1 MSHWLYTFILSLRS
15 SANLD
20 ILLTKKV
27 IMRTIT
33 IQPKAITHNLNQ
45 VKKMAPQAKVLAM
58 VKSNAYGHGV
68 AAVLPALQ
76 EADGIGVAT
85 LIEALEARQLGWEKT
100 IGLVEGAFT
109 ADEWQQAIEQDV
121 SCVIHH
127 EPQLQWALDNV
138 PAANSAT
145 RVIWLKYN
153 TGMNRLG
160 FNAEGVMTAAKRLHE
175 AGYQLILATH
185 FANADNRTH
194 PLNAKQ
200 IQRFTDVLTTLR
212 ETISADIQGS
222 LCNSAG
228 IVNFSEHH
236 HDWVRPGIILYG
248 SSPVIDKSAQELDLQ
263 PAMDFS
269 AQIIA
274 LQTVSAN
281 DAIGYGSR
289 WMAQQDTKTA
299 LVSVGYGDGYPRVV
313 NDDAYVSVV
322 DNTTHQRYSCPVL
335 GRVAMDMIV
344 IDVSAV
350 PESITLLNS
359 KVILWGDAPRV
370 DEVAAHAGTISY
382 ELLCRLSIRPNR
394 LQA

>member
-1 MSHWLYTFILSLRS
+1 
-15 SANLD
+15 
-20 ILLTKKV
+20 
-27 IMRTIT
+27 MRTLT
-33 IQPKAITHNLNQ
+33 IKPKAITHNLNQ

-76 EADGIGVAT
+76 QADGIGVAT
-85 LIEALEARQLGWEKT
+85 FIEALEARQLGWKKT

-109 ADEWQQAIEQDV
+109 ADEWQQAIEQDI

-127 EPQLQWALDNV
+127 EPQLEWALDNI
-138 PAANSAT
+138 PPANSAT
-145 RVIWLKYN
+145 RVVWLKYN

-160 FNAEGVMTAAKRLHE
+160 FNAESVMTAAKRLHE

-194 PLNAKQ
+194 PLNSKQ
-200 IQRFTDVLTTLR
+200 IQRFTNVLKALR
-212 ETISADIQGS
+212 ETISANIKGS

-236 HDWVRPGIILYG
+236 HEWVRPGIILYG
-248 SSPVIDKSAQELDLQ
+248 SSPVIDKSAHELDLQ
-263 PAMDFS
+263 PAMNFS

-289 WMAQQDTKTA
+289 WVAQQDTKTA

-313 NDDAYVSVV
+313 NGDAYVSVIDSTNNRSYLCTV
-322 DNTTHQRYSCPVL
+322 I

-350 PESITLLNS
+350 PEDVALLDS
-359 KVILWGDAPRV
+359 QVMLWGDAPHI
-370 DEVAAHAGTISY
+370 DEVAVHADTISY
-382 ELLCRLSIRPNR
+382 ELLCRVTMRPKR
-394 LQA
+394 IQA